1 MSRRIGST
9 LVAMIGLVLTSA
21 AGAVAQQAQS
31 GAAKPPMSGSM
42 DMSKMKKEPAKGPHT
57 MATKMMAGCHE
68 MMAQKRKMTE
78 DMKAQDAK
86 LSEQLTEMNGAPDD
100 RKMGLMAAVLTTM
113 VDQRTAMHARMAEMD
128 EAMMKHM
135 MQHMQMGKE
144 SMSQCPMMKGMKD
157 MAQKSTGVQT
167 PQPGLE

>member
-1 MSRRIGST
+1 MSTRIGSI
-9 LVAMIGLVLTSA
+9 LFAMIGLGLTSTVGA
-21 AGAVAQQAQS
+21 AGQQAQS

-42 DMSKMKKEPAKGPHT
+42 DMSNMKKAPAKGPHM
-57 MATKMMAGCHE
+57 MAPKMMAGCQE

-78 DMKAQDAK
+78 DMKAQDAQ
-86 LSEQLTEMNGAPDD
+86 LSGQLTEMNGAPED

-135 MQHMQMGKE
+135 MQHMQMGKG

-157 MAQKSTGVQT
+157 MAENSTGVQA
-167 PQPGLE
+167 PQPGLK